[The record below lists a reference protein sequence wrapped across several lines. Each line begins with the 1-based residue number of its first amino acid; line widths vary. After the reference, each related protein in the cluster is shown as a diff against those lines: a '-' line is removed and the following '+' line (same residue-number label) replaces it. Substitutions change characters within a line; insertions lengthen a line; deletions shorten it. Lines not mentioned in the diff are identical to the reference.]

1 MNQRRTSSAYFEG
14 VEEFLDFAFAN
25 ASVDGEIICP
35 CNVCGNS
42 IWVSRI
48 GARGHLICNGFIK
61 GYTKWVAHGEVKS
74 SAAPLSRAHVALDV
88 IDDMRGLL
96 HDRFHMSSDE
106 VREGATDVAMEGPN
120 GEAEKF
126 YKLLQ
131 DSQEMLY
138 KDCKNFSRLSF
149 LVWLLHIKSLGLG
162 YEKIDAC
169 PNDCMLYWKENATKM
184 ECDVLELYLAGD
196 ERISEELRILARG
209 PNEVVT
215 RYKGFIINGFR
226 FHIKELEQNRKTQNS
241 GLVVNAMTPSFSS
254 TRDDNPILGDLTY
267 YGVLEEIIELQ
278 YLGSKR
284 VVLFRSNWVSK
295 GSRKKEDENGFT
307 LLNFKRLTRHKEP
320 FVLASQLLLK
330 MMSRHICNLNH
341 VMPKN
346 MIEMRMLVGLE
357 RVARSSGENMIEQS
371 NVQTDPLQ
379 FDGINSGKSNP
390 ATAEL
395 GHEPSWMDM
404 FIECHSKKDEN
415 RTPSIVEATNYMAQ
429 MHENREKL
437 SEGSQD
443 LPAENDILSQVVGKD
458 KYGRVRMYGLGVSQ
472 SDVWDQIP
480 SRKQSQRIAME

>member
-1 MNQRRTSSAYFEG
+1 MDKSWMNQRRTSSAYFEG

-74 SAAPLSRAHVALDV
+74 SAAPLSRAHV
-88 IDDMRGLL
+88 
-96 HDRFHMSSDE
+96 
-106 VREGATDVAMEGPN
+106 
-120 GEAEKF
+120 
-126 YKLLQ
+126 
-131 DSQEMLY
+131 
-138 KDCKNFSRLSF
+138 
-149 LVWLLHIKSLGLG
+149 
-162 YEKIDAC
+162 
-169 PNDCMLYWKENATKM
+169 
-184 ECDVLELYLAGD
+184 LELYLAGD

-254 TRDDNPILGDLTY
+254 ARDDNPILGDLTY

-278 YLGSKR
+278 YSGSKR

-320 FVLASQLLLK
+320 FVLASQVQQVFYTEDVGGW
-330 MMSRHICNLNH
+330 H
-341 VMPKN
+341 VVIKTTARDAFDMN
-346 MIEMRMLVGLE
+346 A
-357 RVARSSGENMIEQS
+357 VASEDDVETYLQS
-371 NVQTDPLQ
+371 
-379 FDGINSGKSNP
+379 
-390 ATAEL
+390 
-395 GHEPSWMDM
+395 EP
-404 FIECHSKKDEN
+404 
-415 RTPSIVEATNYMAQ
+415 
-429 MHENREKL
+429 
-437 SEGSQD
+437 
-443 LPAENDILSQVVGKD
+443 
-458 KYGRVRMYGLGVSQ
+458 
-472 SDVWDQIP
+472 
-480 SRKQSQRIAME
+480 

>member
-1 MNQRRTSSAYFEG
+1 MDKSWMNQRRTSSAYFEG

-106 VREGATDVAMEGPN
+106 VREGNTDVAMEGPN

-138 KDCKNFSRLSF
+138 KDCKKFSRLSF
-149 LVWLLHIKSLGLG
+149 LVRLLHIKSLGKMNNKAFTYLLELLNEAFPDGVSLPKSFYEAKKLIKDLGLG
-162 YEKIDAC
+162 YEKIDSC

-254 TRDDNPILGDLTY
+254 ARDDNPILGDLTY

-278 YLGSKR
+278 YSGSKR

-320 FVLASQLLLK
+320 FVLASQVQQVFYTEDVGGWHVVIKTTARDAFDMNAVASEDDVETYLQ
-330 MMSRHICNLNH
+330 SEPCNAQEH
-341 VMPKN
+341 DRDEDVSWVREGVQGTIIN
-346 MIEMRMLVGLE
+346 M
-357 RVARSSGENMIEQS
+357 N
-371 NVQTDPLQ
+371 
-379 FDGINSGKSNP
+379 
-390 ATAEL
+390 
-395 GHEPSWMDM
+395 
-404 FIECHSKKDEN
+404 
-415 RTPSIVEATNYMAQ
+415 
-429 MHENREKL
+429 
-437 SEGSQD
+437 
-443 LPAENDILSQVVGKD
+443 
-458 KYGRVRMYGLGVSQ
+458 
-472 SDVWDQIP
+472 
-480 SRKQSQRIAME
+480 

>member
-1 MNQRRTSSAYFEG
+1 MDKSWMNQRRTSSAYFEG

-74 SAAPLSRAHVALDV
+74 SAAPLSCAHVALDV

-106 VREGATDVAMEGPN
+106 VREGNTDVAMEGPN

-138 KDCKNFSRLSF
+138 KDCKKFSRLSF
-149 LVWLLHIKSLGLG
+149 LVRLLHIKSLGKMNNKAFTYLLELLNEAFPDGVSLPKSFYEAKKLIKDLGLG
-162 YEKIDAC
+162 YEKIDSC

-254 TRDDNPILGDLTY
+254 ARDDNPILGDLTY

-278 YLGSKR
+278 YSGSKR

-320 FVLASQLLLK
+320 FVLASQVQQVFYTEDVGGWHVVIKTTARDAFDMNAVASEDDVETYLQ
-330 MMSRHICNLNH
+330 SEPCNAQEH
-341 VMPKN
+341 DRDEDVSWVREGVQGTIIN
-346 MIEMRMLVGLE
+346 M
-357 RVARSSGENMIEQS
+357 N
-371 NVQTDPLQ
+371 
-379 FDGINSGKSNP
+379 
-390 ATAEL
+390 
-395 GHEPSWMDM
+395 
-404 FIECHSKKDEN
+404 
-415 RTPSIVEATNYMAQ
+415 
-429 MHENREKL
+429 
-437 SEGSQD
+437 
-443 LPAENDILSQVVGKD
+443 
-458 KYGRVRMYGLGVSQ
+458 
-472 SDVWDQIP
+472 
-480 SRKQSQRIAME
+480 

>member
-1 MNQRRTSSAYFEG
+1 MDKSWMNQRRTSSAYFEG

-106 VREGATDVAMEGPN
+106 V
-120 GEAEKF
+120 
-126 YKLLQ
+126 
-131 DSQEMLY
+131 
-138 KDCKNFSRLSF
+138 
-149 LVWLLHIKSLGLG
+149 
-162 YEKIDAC
+162 
-169 PNDCMLYWKENATKM
+169 
-184 ECDVLELYLAGD
+184 LELYLAGD
-196 ERISEELRILARG
+196 KRISEELRILARG

-254 TRDDNPILGDLTY
+254 ARDDNPILGDLTY

-278 YLGSKR
+278 YSGSKR

-320 FVLASQLLLK
+320 FVLASQVQQVFYTEDVGGWHVVIKTTARDAFDMNAVASEDDVETYLQ
-330 MMSRHICNLNH
+330 SEPCNAQEH
-341 VMPKN
+341 DRDEDVSWVREGVQGTIIN
-346 MIEMRMLVGLE
+346 M
-357 RVARSSGENMIEQS
+357 N
-371 NVQTDPLQ
+371 
-379 FDGINSGKSNP
+379 
-390 ATAEL
+390 
-395 GHEPSWMDM
+395 
-404 FIECHSKKDEN
+404 
-415 RTPSIVEATNYMAQ
+415 
-429 MHENREKL
+429 
-437 SEGSQD
+437 
-443 LPAENDILSQVVGKD
+443 
-458 KYGRVRMYGLGVSQ
+458 
-472 SDVWDQIP
+472 
-480 SRKQSQRIAME
+480 